1 VGDEEEVERAIAEA
15 SALFDDGRWGE
26 AEAAYLRCEALLSA
40 ERSPRRA
47 EVLVCLA
54 GIAQRRDSLKD
65 ASSYLDLALAI
76 FPAHRA
82 AVAQRLAIAKEL
94 EEHAI
99 AAAVGLRS
107 FRFAENDEQR
117 LHVLDDVVREALASA
132 SSALRAALQ
141 IKRGDRGLLE
151 RVRAIHEAAG
161 EFVDAVNVSVSLAET
176 EPDPAA
182 RARAFVSAADLCG
195 GKAGNVDR
203 AVALYEAAIADDP
216 TTPGA
221 FEAIEKVL
229 LDSGD
234 VEGTERAYV
243 RQIERLSA
251 RNERRAQSALIE
263 KLATIREDRLADF
276 QGAAAALDQ
285 LVALRPTAMEPR
297 MHLAR
302 ILEENGQEPLA
313 ARCLEIASRIAPND
327 PASYRALA
335 RIAARQGEHDRAF
348 NVSSVLVHLGEAD
361 EEEQALYR
369 AHAPRFAQNPTRA
382 LDDSAFVVLRPED
395 EDAIVRSI
403 FTAVASAAVSARLD
417 ALKAKKLLPKLDPKE
432 KQDLERS
439 TVSAVRTVGW
449 AARMF
454 GLRTPDV
461 YARPGDPSGLV
472 ALPSHEPAYLLG
484 DGLLSGRTV
493 PELAF
498 LLGYEL
504 AQARTV
510 DRLLAFYPTLNDLKA
525 VVVAAI
531 ALVVASELPPEI
543 AALRDGIGARLDATR
558 RSELQTAVRALT
570 QRGGQLDVLAFVRSL
585 ERTACRAGLLACG
598 DLTVATRLVSIDSH
612 SLSGGSARERVHDL
626 IGFAISEPYTRLR
639 AALGIAV
646 P

>member
-1 VGDEEEVERAIAEA
+1 V
-15 SALFDDGRWGE
+15 
-26 AEAAYLRCEALLSA
+26 
-40 ERSPRRA
+40 
-47 EVLVCLA
+47 
-54 GIAQRRDSLKD
+54 RD
-65 ASSYLDLALAI
+65 ATSYLDLALAI

-82 AVAQRLAIAKEL
+82 AVAQRLAIAKDM

-107 FRFAENDEQR
+107 FRFAETDEDR
-117 LHVLDDVVREALASA
+117 LKVLDDVVREALASA

-141 IKRGDRGLLE
+141 IKRGDRNLLE
-151 RVRAIHEAAG
+151 RVCAIHEAAG
-161 EFVDAVNVSVSLAET
+161 EYVDAVNVSVSLAES
-176 EPDPAA
+176 EPDPSA
-182 RARAFVSAADLCG
+182 RARAFVAAADLCA

-216 TTPGA
+216 ATPGA

-251 RNERRAQSALIE
+251 RNERRAQGALLE

-276 QGAAAALDQ
+276 EGAAAALDQ
-285 LVALRPTAMEPR
+285 LATLRPTAIEPR
-297 MHLAR
+297 IHLAR
-302 ILEENGQEPLA
+302 ILEENEQEALA

-327 PASYRALA
+327 PRSYRALA
-335 RIAARQGEHDRAF
+335 RIALRKGERDRAY
-348 NVSSVLVHLGEAD
+348 NAASVLVHLGEAN

-395 EDAIVRSI
+395 EDPIVRAI
-403 FTAVASAAVSARLD
+403 FAAVGNAAVLARLD

-439 TVSAVRTVGW
+439 TVSAVRSVGW

-454 GLRTPDV
+454 GVRTPEV
-461 YARPGDPSGLV
+461 YARPGDPAGLV
-472 ALPSHEPAYLLG
+472 PLLSYEPAYLLG
-484 DGLLSGRTV
+484 DGVLSGRTI

-504 AQARTV
+504 ALVRTV
-510 DRLLAFYPTLNDLKA
+510 DRLIAFHPSLNDLKA

-531 ALVVASELPPEI
+531 GLVVPSELPPEL
-543 AALRDGIGARLDATR
+543 AAVRESMGGRLDAVR
-558 RSELQTAVRALT
+558 RLELQNAVRALT
-570 QRGGQLDVLAFVRSL
+570 QRGGQLDVLAFLRSL

-598 DLTVATRLVSIDSH
+598 DITVATRLLSIEGGA
-612 SLSGGSARERVHDL
+612 LSGLSAKERVNDL
-626 IGFAISEPYTRLR
+626 IAFSISEPYAKLR
-639 AALGIAV
+639 AALGISV
-646 P
+646 V